1 MPQNANQQ
9 IPVDPLESDPLLQ
22 CLVFFTK
29 HYGRPFSAKTLS
41 MGLPL
46 HHGRLVLKDIPRA
59 AQRGGLA
66 AKFSEKSF
74 DQLQDDFLPCVLLLE
89 QGKACILLSRNQ
101 EQGTVTV
108 SWPEVE
114 DSEEELAADAL
125 AQRYV
130 GHALLVKKK
139 HRFDKRAPK
148 VFHTLDGHWFW
159 DTIKLSA
166 PIYRDALLAAF
177 FINLFAI
184 AIPLYVM
191 NVYDRVV
198 PNLAVDTLWVLTSG
212 MVVIFVFD
220 FILKQLRGYL
230 LDVAAK
236 KSDVLLSS
244 RLFEKMLNLKAKSR
258 PESLG
263 AFARNV
269 QEFDSIRD
277 FVASSTMAAL
287 IDLPFAL
294 LFFAVLYFI
303 AGPAALLLLIAILAM
318 LAFSFW
324 VLKRMATLVEQG
336 SRLNSQKQAHLVES
350 LAGLDSLKLAGA
362 ESQFQGKWESLVSES
377 ASWSMQTKK
386 YTVAV
391 ASVTSFIQHLVTVAI
406 VVSGVYLI
414 MDNQLSFGGLIAFV
428 LLGNRMV
435 APFAQIA
442 LLATRYQ
449 NAKAALTNLEQLMA
463 LEEEQTDHF
472 LHRGYFDGKVEFDR
486 VGFSYPGTQHQV
498 LKDVSFTIRPGEK
511 VAIIGRIGSGK
522 TTIEKLMLQFYQPG
536 AGAIRF
542 DGVDSQQ
549 INPADLRQKIGCV
562 PQDINL
568 FYGSVRDNITLGVPH
583 VDDERVL
590 KAARLAG
597 VTQFTDHEPN
607 GLDRQVGERGSYLS
621 GGQRQS
627 VAMARALLFNPPI
640 LVLDEPSSHMDS
652 HTEFQLIRHI
662 SQVAKDKTLILI
674 THKMSMLELVDRV
687 IVLEKGRVVADGSK
701 AAVLAALKQGRSNAE

>member
-1 MPQNANQQ
+1 MQQNSSQQ
-9 IPVDPLESDPLLQ
+9 IPVDPLERDPILQ
-22 CLVFFTK
+22 SLVFFTK

-46 HHGRLVLKDIPRA
+46 QEGRLLLKDIPRA

-66 AKFSEKSF
+66 AKFSEKHF
-74 DQLQDDFLPCVLLLE
+74 DQLHDDFLPCVLLLQ
-89 QGKACILLSRNQ
+89 QGKACILLARN
-101 EQGTVTV
+101 ESEGTVTV

-114 DSEEELAADAL
+114 DSEEELAAEDL
-125 AQRYV
+125 SERFV
-130 GHALLVKKK
+130 GHVLLVKKK

-148 VFHTLDGHWFW
+148 VLHTLDGHWFW
-159 DTIKLSA
+159 DTIKLST

-198 PNLAVDTLWVLTSG
+198 PNLALDTLWVLTSG
-212 MVVIFVFD
+212 MVLIFIFD

-230 LDVAAK
+230 LDMAAK

-244 RLFEKMLNLKAKSR
+244 RLFEKMLNLKAKAR
-258 PESLG
+258 PNSLG
-263 AFARNV
+263 AFTRNV
-269 QEFDSIRD
+269 QEFDAIRD
-277 FVASSTMAAL
+277 FVASSTIAAL

-294 LFFAVLYFI
+294 LFFLVIYFI
-303 AGPAALLLLIAILAM
+303 AGPIALVLLVAIAVM
-318 LAFSFW
+318 LLFSIW
-324 VLKRMATLVEQG
+324 VLKRMATQVEQG
-336 SRLNSQKQAHLVES
+336 SRVNSQKQAHLVES
-350 LAGLDSLKLAGA
+350 LAGIDSLKLAGA
-362 ESQFQGKWESLVSES
+362 ESQFQGKWESLVADS
-377 ASWSMQTKK
+377 ANWSMQTKK

-391 ASVTSFIQHLVTVAI
+391 ASVTSFIQHLVTIGI

-414 MDNQLSFGGLIAFV
+414 MDNQLSFGGLVAFV

-435 APFAQIA
+435 APFAQIS
-442 LLATRYQ
+442 LLSTRYQ
-449 NAKAALTNLEQLMA
+449 SAKAALSNLEQLME
-463 LEEEQTDHF
+463 LEEEQTDHY
-472 LHRGYFDGKVEFDR
+472 LHRGYFDGKIEFDR
-486 VGFSYPGTQHQV
+486 VSFSYPGTQHQV

-522 TTIEKLMLQFYQPG
+522 TTIEKLILQFYQPEQ
-536 AGAIRF
+536 GAIRF

-640 LVLDEPSSHMDS
+640 LVLDEPTSHMDS
-652 HTEFQLIRHI
+652 YTEFQLTRHI

-687 IVLEKGRVVADGSK
+687 IVLEKGRVVADGEKNS
-701 AAVLAALKQGRSNAE
+701 VLAALKKGRADAE